1 MDTLFERRFPGTV
14 DPQMQTCWTAQPAW
28 GAAVGAVWGKDL
40 AMMRLLFD
48 EGRKFWNDGT
58 PALPRVVEL
67 RLPRPERNLPLR
79 LYDPV
84 GDGRPRPAMVFLH
97 GGGYVVG
104 TLDTHD
110 VICRELARASGKVVV
125 NVDYALAPEFKF
137 PFAIEET
144 VALGRFLKALGGEWG
159 IDPDRVALGGDSAGA
174 TITMGALL
182 SQQESGERLYAGGWL
197 VYGAYGNEDSESRRL
212 YSGDAWGLT
221 PAYRKF
227 YREAYFAKPS
237 DAEDTRFDLLRANSL
252 AGLPPIF
259 LAPSELDPL
268 RDDSFQLA
276 ERLSREGVPVELKTY
291 LGCYHGFLH
300 MTKRL
305 GKAREAVADCAAWM
319 NRLFPA

>member
-1 MDTLFERRFPGTV
+1 MDTLFERRFPGVV
-14 DPQMQTCWTAQPAW
+14 DPEMQACWTAQPVW

-58 PALPRVVEL
+58 PALPRVVDAT
-67 RLPRPERNLPLR
+67 LPRPERNLPLR

-84 GDGRPRPAMVFLH
+84 GDGKLRPAMVFLH

-110 VICRELARASGKVVV
+110 VICRELARASGMVVI
-125 NVDYALAPEFKF
+125 NADYALAPEFKF

-144 VALGRFLKALGGEWG
+144 VALGRFLKALGREWG
-159 IDPDRVALGGDSAGA
+159 IDPARVALGGDSAGA

-182 SQQESGERLYAGGWL
+182 TQKLAAERLFAGGWL
-197 VYGAYGNEDSESRRL
+197 VYGAFGSEDTQSRST
-212 YSGDAWGLT
+212 YSSDEWGLT
-221 PAYRKF
+221 PAYRRF
-227 YREAYFAKPS
+227 YREAYFAGAG
-237 DAEDTRFDLLRANSL
+237 DAEDPRFNLLKAKSL

-276 ERLSREGVPVELKTY
+276 ERLQAEGVPVELKTY

-305 GKAREAVADCAAWM
+305 AKAREAVADCAAWM
-319 NRLFPA
+319 RRVFC